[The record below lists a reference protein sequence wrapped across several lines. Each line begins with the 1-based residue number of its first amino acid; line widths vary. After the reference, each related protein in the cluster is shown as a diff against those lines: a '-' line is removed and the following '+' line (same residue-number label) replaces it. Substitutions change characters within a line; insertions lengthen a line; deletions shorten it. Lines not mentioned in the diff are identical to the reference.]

1 MDPNLYVV
9 VTQYWSSSR
18 GRFAVFL
25 HLPQGHPKLEEV
37 EFKDVVCMT
46 GTLHLVLQMILVS
59 VHQLKA
65 LRLKGISISRT
76 VIMALPYC
84 LSLKQLSLVQCQLND
99 ADAAALSLALVN
111 HPAVEAVDLS
121 CNDLSDIGIVAFS
134 RVLDKN
140 LALITLRLDGNGKV
154 SGQQRADVEGKLL
167 EHILA
172 KAA

>member
-1 MDPNLYVV
+1 
-9 VTQYWSSSR
+9 
-18 GRFAVFL
+18 
-25 HLPQGHPKLEEV
+25 
-37 EFKDVVCMT
+37 
-46 GTLHLVLQMILVS
+46 
-59 VHQLKA
+59 
-65 LRLKGISISRT
+65 
-76 VIMALPYC
+76 MALPYC